1 MAAVQSETKV
11 SETSAFQRFLRFAL
25 RWVFAPVQRPYALFQ
40 ARMQRWFLSRLPFS
54 DEVQLTQRRVYILPT
69 RVGWMLLVT
78 LLVLLLASINYQ
90 LNLGYLLT
98 FMLSG
103 AAVVGMYVCHGNLR
117 GLRLSVAQPEP
128 AFAGSTV
135 VFPVRLVNERR
146 RARYSIALRVQEQER
161 DHQVWADTEGRGSAS
176 VEMGFVPAQRGRVRL
191 PVVVAETRYPLG
203 SFRVWGVWRPKAE
216 VLVYPQPE
224 INPPPL
230 PVGRPVDGVSQ
241 RTVQKQSVGD
251 YEGVRAYRA
260 GDPLKL
266 VVWKKMAKS
275 DQLVSRDSS
284 TQQRFE
290 LWLDYAETAG
300 RDHEHKL
307 SRLCAWVLQADRQGV
322 QYGLQLPAV
331 QIAPGSGHAHRQQC
345 LEALALA

>member
-11 SETSAFQRFLRFAL
+11 SETSAFQRFVRFAL
-25 RWVFAPVQRPYALFQ
+25 RLVFAPVLRPYALFQ
-40 ARMQRWFLSRLPFS
+40 ARMQRWFLARLPFT
-54 DEVQLTQRRVYILPT
+54 DELQLTQRSVYILPA
-69 RVGWMLLVT
+69 RAGWMLLLT
-78 LLVLLLASINYQ
+78 LLILLLASVNYQ

-98 FMLSG
+98 FMLAG
-103 AAVVGMYVCHGNLR
+103 AAVVGMHICHGNLR

-135 VFPVRLVNERR
+135 VFPVRLVNERKR
-146 RARYSIALRVQEQER
+146 TRYSIVLRVQEQGR
-161 DHQVWADTEGRGSAS
+161 DHQVWTDIDGQGSAA
-176 VEMGFVPAQRGRVRL
+176 VELGFVPAQRGRVRL
-191 PVVVAETRYPLG
+191 PTLVAETRYPMG

-216 VLVYPQPE
+216 LLVYPQPE

-230 PVGRPVDGVSQ
+230 PAGRPVDGVSQ

-251 YEGVRAYRA
+251 YEGVRAYRS

-290 LWLDYAETAG
+290 LWLDYAEAAG

-307 SRLCAWVLQADRQGV
+307 SRLCAWVLYAERQGV

-331 QIAPGSGHAHRQQC
+331 SIQPGSGFAHRQQC

>member
-1 MAAVQSETKV
+1 MTANTAATTVTTPSMF
-11 SETSAFQRFLRFAL
+11 ARLARF
-25 RWVFAPVQRPYALFQ
+25 VFAPVLRPYALFQ
-40 ARMQRWFLSRLPFS
+40 ERMQRWFISRLPLT
-54 DEVQLTQRRVYILPT
+54 DELQLTQRSVYILPT
-69 RVGWMLLVT
+69 PAGWMLLLT

-90 LNLGYLLT
+90 LNLGYMLT

-117 GLRLSVAQPEP
+117 GLRLSVAQPDP

-135 VFPVRLVNERR
+135 VFPVRLVNARKR
-146 RARYSIALRVQEQER
+146 TRYSIALRVQEQAR
-161 DHQVWADTEGRGSAS
+161 DHQVWADVDKQGSAV
-176 VEMGFVPAQRGRVRL
+176 VELGFVPAQRGKVRL
-191 PVVVAETRYPLG
+191 PTVVAETRYPLG
-203 SFRVWGVWRPKAE
+203 SFRVWGVWRPKAQ

-230 PVGRPVDGVSQ
+230 PTGRPVEGFSQ
-241 RTVQKQSVGD
+241 RTAQKQSVGD
-251 YEGVRAYRA
+251 YEGVRSYRA

-307 SRLCAWVLQADRQGV
+307 SRLCAWVLYAERQGV
-322 QYGLQLPAV
+322 QYGLQLSTV
-331 QIAPGSGHAHRQQC
+331 SIAPSSGHAHRQQC